1 MRVLANSAGYVI
13 AISTAPALDPAMILR
28 RGFGL
33 SFFAGCCVLMPV
45 SAMGAAVVDAMAGE
59 LFACAA
65 AAASM
70 LVSVRE
76 SSRYVCVYEEGQE
89 EEEGK

>member
-13 AISTAPALDPAMILR
+13 AISTAPALEPAIILR

-33 SFFAGCCVLMPV
+33 SFFVGGCVLMPV

-65 AAASM
+65 AAAASM

-89 EEEGK
+89 EEGK

>member
-1 MRVLANSAGYVI
+1 
-13 AISTAPALDPAMILR
+13 
-28 RGFGL
+28 
-33 SFFAGCCVLMPV
+33 
-45 SAMGAAVVDAMAGE
+45 MAGE

-89 EEEGK
+89 EEGK